1 MKRKILIFIAL
12 MTILSATVYAQGP
25 DAGGEGIGDE
35 LFPLL
40 GNSGYD
46 VQHYLLDMD
55 VNVAG
60 NRIDA
65 IATIEAIATQDLSSF
80 NLDLRGLTID
90 SLMVDGSVAEFSRN
104 DQELTIMPVQPVI
117 TGDTFIVEIV
127 YSGTPNADNVFG
139 TEFSL
144 GWNNYGEGIYVASE
158 PSGSSSWYPANDH
171 PLDKATYS
179 YFITV
184 PKPFVVA
191 ANGILEETTDNGE
204 TLTYHWEARDP
215 MATYLSMIAI
225 GDFEI
230 QTETGIDGLPIRN
243 YFPPVT
249 ADLAAED
256 FADTAAMIE
265 FFSSV
270 FGPYPFEAY
279 GVIVIPTE
287 FGFALETQ
295 TMSLFSQIH
304 IVDPDRDLEIV
315 VAHELA
321 HQWFGNS
328 VSPAQWKDIWL
339 NEGFATYASWLWI
352 EHSQGAEAF
361 YNLVYEQYDVLD
373 RQNRGIRIG
382 EPTEESMFSTETYLR
397 GAWTLHALR
406 MWVGDDAFFTI
417 LRTYAERFDDG
428 NATTEDF
435 IDLAEEVVGQDLT
448 QHFDTWL
455 YRAELPNVPR

>member
-40 GNSGYD
+40 GNNGYD
-46 VQHYLLDMD
+46 VQHYSLDMD
-55 VNVAG
+55 VNVVG
-60 NRIDA
+60 NTIDA

-90 SLMVDGSVAEFSRN
+90 SLMVDGVVAELSRN
-104 DQELTIMPVQPVI
+104 DQELTIMPVEPLN
-117 TGDTFIVEIV
+117 TGDTFVVEIV
-127 YSGTPNADNVFG
+127 YSGTPNADNIFG

-225 GDFEI
+225 GDYEV

-243 YFPPVT
+243 YFPPDT

-382 EPTEESMFSTETYLR
+382 EPTEEAMFSTETYLR

-455 YRAELPNVPR
+455 YRSELPNVPR